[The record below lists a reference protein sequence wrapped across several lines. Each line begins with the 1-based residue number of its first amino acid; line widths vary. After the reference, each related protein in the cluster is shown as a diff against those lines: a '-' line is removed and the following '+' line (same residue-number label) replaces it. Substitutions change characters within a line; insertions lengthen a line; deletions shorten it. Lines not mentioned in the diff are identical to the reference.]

1 MESPDD
7 VGTEAEI
14 LRRLS
19 SLLEDVEGTRVTLIG
34 DVMLDRYHHG
44 YANNL
49 NSTAPVPALRII
61 RSEESPGAAA
71 HIARGLNSLGMD
83 VDFFSCVGDDNEG
96 DTILEMISGD
106 GISTKGISIVPNR
119 KTLTK
124 IRFYGSRESLLD
136 QSQVLLQADRGPLD
150 ELSKS
155 VSDDLISAALESIPL
170 SRAIVL
176 SDYHKGVITESGAS
190 KLISKAKQLDLP
202 CIVDP
207 KLTGLSR
214 SRGADVVIFGMRGL
228 ELQRRR
234 LMLDNTSDTA
244 SELISSYD
252 WGAILVLGGVDGITL
267 YPRDGDELSIP
278 CRSNAPRQQIGLH
291 DAAATALAAALGN
304 GLDIFDAA
312 SLAAA
317 ACECVLTAE
326 SSHEFVN
333 RDTLGVWLEELSWKL
348 QISDR

>member
-1 MESPDD
+1 MESGDD

-14 LRRLS
+14 LRRLG

-83 VDFFSCVGDDNEG
+83 VDFFSCVGDDDEG
-96 DTILEMISGD
+96 SKIIEMISGD
-106 GISTKGISIVPNR
+106 GISTDGISVVPNR

-155 VSDDLISAALESIPL
+155 VSDDLISAALESMPH

-190 KLISKAKQLDLP
+190 KLISKAKELKLP

-214 SRGADVVIFGMRGL
+214 SKGADAVIFGMRGL

-234 LMLDNTSDTA
+234 LMLENASDAA
-244 SELISSYD
+244 SELISTYD

>member
-1 MESPDD
+1 MESQSEDR
-7 VGTEAEI
+7 TEAET

-19 SLLEDVEGTRVTLIG
+19 ALLDDFEGTRVTLIG

-71 HIARGLNSLGMD
+71 HIARGLNSLGME
-83 VDFFSCVGDDNEG
+83 VDFFSCVGDDAEG
-96 DTILEMISGD
+96 NMIIEMISND
-106 GISTKGISIVPNR
+106 GIETSGIVVVPNR

-136 QSQVLLQADRGPLD
+136 QSQVLLQADRGPLE

-155 VSDDLISAALESIPL
+155 VSDQLIDAALESMPN
-170 SRAIVL
+170 SKAIVL
-176 SDYHKGVITESGAS
+176 SDYDKGVLSESGAS
-190 KLISKAKQLDLP
+190 KLISTAKKLKLP

-214 SRGADVVIFGMRGL
+214 SQGADAVIFGMRGL

-234 LMLDNTSDTA
+234 LMLESTSETA
-244 SELISSYD
+244 SELISTYG
-252 WGAILVLGGVDGITL
+252 WGAIVVLGGVEGTNLYLPDG
-267 YPRDGDELSIP
+267 GEMAIP
-278 CRSNAPRQQIGLH
+278 CRANAPRQQIGLH

-304 GLDIFDAA
+304 GLDIMDAT

-326 SSHEFVN
+326 SSQEFVDS
-333 RDTLGVWLEELSWKL
+333 DTLGVWLDELSWKL